1 MAVVVP
7 SRDHSAT
14 TLAPVALIIDR
25 SSSTEDIREIIN
37 LSTKKLIQQLKDEM
51 VLKGAVR
58 LLVVT
63 YGKTFETLV
72 DFKPLEEV
80 SENDLMIAQSHG
92 ATDTGKAL
100 LYTMNRLDE
109 MKGVWKS
116 EGKDYFQ
123 PIVFLLTDGYPD
135 AGVGATQEEINLV
148 EESYQSAANMI
159 KQKES
164 ANRSERQ
171 KIVFV
176 AAGLQR
182 KNGAS
187 ANMEK
192 LRQLTSYPDRILCVS
207 EDCQGMQNIDSFF
220 ILLKKTTI
228 NQGTDIQDIMGDI
241 LDE

>member
-80 SENDLMIAQSHG
+80 SENDLMIA
-92 ATDTGKAL
+92 
-100 LYTMNRLDE
+100 
-109 MKGVWKS
+109 
-116 EGKDYFQ
+116 
-123 PIVFLLTDGYPD
+123 
-135 AGVGATQEEINLV
+135 
-148 EESYQSAANMI
+148 
-159 KQKES
+159 
-164 ANRSERQ
+164 
-171 KIVFV
+171 
-176 AAGLQR
+176 
-182 KNGAS
+182 
-187 ANMEK
+187 
-192 LRQLTSYPDRILCVS
+192 
-207 EDCQGMQNIDSFF
+207 
-220 ILLKKTTI
+220 
-228 NQGTDIQDIMGDI
+228 
-241 LDE
+241 